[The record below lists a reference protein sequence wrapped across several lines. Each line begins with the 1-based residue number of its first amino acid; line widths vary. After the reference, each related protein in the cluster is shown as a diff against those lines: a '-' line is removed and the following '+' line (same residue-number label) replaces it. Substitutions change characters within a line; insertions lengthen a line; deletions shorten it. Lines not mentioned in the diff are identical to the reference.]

1 MAYYTMVA
9 TATGGTDLLSEVGK
23 ALTEVI
29 GWVGEFT
36 QSMIGGEL
44 SALLPLIAVSC
55 GISALFVGVKV
66 VKGLIWGA

>member
-1 MAYYTMVA
+1 MAFYTLAA

-36 QSMIGGEL
+36 TALVGGEL
-44 SALLPLIAVSC
+44 ASLLPLIAVSC

>member
-1 MAYYTMVA
+1 MAYYVMA
-9 TATGGTDLLSEVGK
+9 TATGTDLLSEVGK

-36 QSMIGGEL
+36 TAMIGGEL